1 MEEGKPG
8 LRNGDKFKSKE
19 EAYAYWE
26 KYEKQK
32 WRKRMQPFCVSIP
45 SVILH
50 EIEFKQWCSRPY
62 HTRTGAGGN

>member
-1 MEEGKPG
+1 MEEGKIP
-8 LRNGDKFKSKE
+8 LKNIDRFKSKE
-19 EAYAYWE
+19 DARFYWE
-26 KYEKQK
+26 KNEKYK
-32 WRKRMQPFCVSIP
+32 WRKKMQPFCVSIP